1 MSHWLKTNFF
11 CSEAL
16 KKVALYLITI
26 LKKER
31 NNSKLSSDNAVRRLE
46 EMFKDMPI
54 VDNVK
59 ITSMEEATIDK
70 VRFNGVMSYFTENV
84 RMRGKNKDKR
94 YKNGSLKTFSRE
106 FPGSSRETL

>member
-1 MSHWLKTNFF
+1 M
-11 CSEAL
+11 
-16 KKVALYLITI
+16 VQP

-46 EMFKDMPI
+46 EMLKDMPI

-94 YKNGSLKTFSRE
+94 YKNGSLKTFSRD
-106 FPGSSRETL
+106 FPGNTLRKKIWIGNL